1 MTWPSAVGVA
11 LSTPGTFFMSAKSS
25 GVASRPPRLPCTPS
39 WPLMLDI
46 WRSISKRKPFMT
58 DMTTIS
64 VPTPKVM
71 PISEKAAITE
81 MKPSSR
87 RARR

>member
-1 MTWPSAVGVA
+1 MTWPSTAGVA
-11 LSTPGTFFMSAKSS
+11 VTTPGTARTRASRSA
-25 GVASRPPRLPCTPS
+25 VASRPFWLPWTPS

-46 WRSISKRKPFMT
+46 WRSISTRKPFIT

-64 VPTPKVM
+64 VPTPSVM
-71 PISEKAAITE
+71 PISEKPAMTE
-81 MKPSSR
+81 MKPSSL

>member
-1 MTWPSAVGVA
+1 MR
-11 LSTPGTFFMSAKSS
+11 FRRS
-25 GVASRPPRLPCTPS
+25 GVGSRAPRLDWTPS

-46 WRSISKRKPFMT
+46 WASISTRKPFIT

-64 VPTPKVM
+64 VPTPSVM
-71 PISEKAAITE
+71 PISEKPAITE

>member
-1 MTWPSAVGVA
+1 
-11 LSTPGTFFMSAKSS
+11 
-25 GVASRPPRLPCTPS
+25 
-39 WPLMLDI
+39 MLDI
-46 WRSISKRKPFMT
+46 WCSISTRKPFIT

-64 VPTPKVM
+64 VPTPQRNA
-71 PISEKAAITE
+71 INEKPAITE

>member
-1 MTWPSAVGVA
+1 MTWPSAAGVA
-11 LSTPGTFFMSAKSS
+11 VTTPGTALIRASRS
-25 GVASRPPRLPCTPS
+25 GVASRPSRLPWTPS

-46 WRSISKRKPFMT
+46 WRSISTRKPFIT

-64 VPTPKVM
+64 VPTPRVM
-71 PISEKAAITE
+71 PTSEKPAMTE

>member
-1 MTWPSAVGVA
+1 
-11 LSTPGTFFMSAKSS
+11 
-25 GVASRPPRLPCTPS
+25 
-39 WPLMLDI
+39 MLDI

-64 VPTPKVM
+64 VPTPRVM